1 MQTERTDIMVCA
13 FLSFFLL
20 FGGVFLAPNEEIG
33 AQLFIAAGLFAI
45 ASEVSDYR
53 KD

>member
-1 MQTERTDIMVCA
+1 MASA
-13 FLSFFLL
+13 FISLFLL
-20 FGGVFLAPNEEIG
+20 FGGFFLAPNEEIG